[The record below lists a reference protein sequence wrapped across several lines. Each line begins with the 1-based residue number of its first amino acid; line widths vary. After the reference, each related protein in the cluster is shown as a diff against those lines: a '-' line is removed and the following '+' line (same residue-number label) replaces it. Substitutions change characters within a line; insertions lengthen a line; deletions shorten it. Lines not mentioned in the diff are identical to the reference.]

1 MKTSIYSQHQE
12 HSQWLNILSFYADD
26 ILIMQKRIE
35 EIARK
40 NNAKEVNLKIE
51 HFQNQLIIQKNNMDE
66 IKHTIKQDERH
77 LQAEVLKNETAVDHR
92 KVEDHAQEREDLKAF
107 ENNFNKLRKE
117 LNVFAAQ
124 WM

>member
-12 HSQWLNILSFYADD
+12 HNQWLNELFFYADD
-26 ILIMQKRIE
+26 ILVMQKRIE

-66 IKHTIKQDERH
+66 IRHTIKRDEKH
-77 LQAEVLKNETAVDHR
+77 LQSEVLKNETAVDHR

-117 LNVFAAQ
+117 LNVFAAR

>member
-117 LNVFAAQ
+117 LNVFAAR